1 MNAFFDGG
9 NVFARN
15 NAADDLVF
23 DDQPAAS
30 RAGTHI
36 YFDVAVLTAT
46 TGLFDQLANAVRTR
60 GNGLAIRDL
69 RFARICVHFELAKH
83 TIANDFQVQLAHTG
97 DDRLAGVFVR
107 VNAERRI
114 FFGKTLQRDPHLF
127 LIQFCLWLDSH

>member
-1 MNAFFDGG
+1 AVDDIDFNIDNWITAEYAIQHSFVDAFFNCG

-30 RAGTHI
+30 RGGTHI

-60 GNGLAIRDL
+60 GNSLAIRDL
-69 RFARICVHFELAKH
+69 RFARVCVYLELAEH
-83 TIANDFQVQLAHTG
+83 PVANDLQVQLAHPG
-97 DDRLAGVFVR
+97 DNRLTGVFVR
-107 VNAERRI
+107 VNA
-114 FFGKTLQRDPHLF
+114 
-127 LIQFCLWLDSH
+127 